1 MSFGYAV
8 FALLGVCVAGGI
20 FFMRRAG
27 SEPHGDADLGSVSTS
42 WLAEHRSGHQ

>member
-8 FALLGVCVAGGI
+8 FALLVVLAAGAT
-20 FFMRRAG
+20 FFLRRA
-27 SEPHGDADLGSVSTS
+27 SADSSDDRDLGSVSTS